1 MGLYLRLDDGG
12 LLPIARNT
20 EGEANVSLTKQNS
33 TIKLTRPDGTYDTV
47 EDSNTTYTFTQSG
60 STLTITGSDGTS
72 KTITLGGEI
81 TAKAIEDALGYIPA
95 DDDDVIK
102 LAENDTYEAL
112 SQ

>member
-1 MGLYLRLDDGG
+1 MGFYLRLDDGG

-60 STLTITGSDGTS
+60 STLVITGTDGTS

-81 TAKAIEDALGYIPA
+81 TAEAIANALGYVPA
-95 DDDDVIK
+95 DDDEVIT
-102 LAENDTYEAL
+102 LAENDIYEAF
-112 SQ
+112 SE